1 MTPQAMDASTQV
13 PGVNGGTRSSTRSP
27 QRSEISSF
35 AELIGRAE
43 DEHAADRV
51 ALGGAMM
58 PQAVQVDPT
67 NVLGPRIR
75 PWCIDATILVV
86 IGIWLLVLFGGA
98 DADGTLDG
106 LASGGS

>member
-1 MTPQAMDASTQV
+1 
-13 PGVNGGTRSSTRSP
+13 
-27 QRSEISSF
+27 
-35 AELIGRAE
+35 
-43 DEHAADRV
+43 
-51 ALGGAMM
+51 M